1 MMFLGLVYFLE
12 KLRDGLG
19 RFARTNSDV
28 IANIYSMKISVIRLR
43 DGTRDETS

>member
-1 MMFLGLVYFLE
+1 MKTSLIS

-19 RFARTNSDV
+19 RFACTNSGV

>member
-1 MMFLGLVYFLE
+1 MKTSLIS
-12 KLRDGLG
+12 KLRDSFG
-19 RFARTNSDV
+19 RFVCINSGV

>member
-1 MMFLGLVYFLE
+1 MNTSLIS

-19 RFARTNSDV
+19 RFACTNSGV
-28 IANIYSMKISVIRLR
+28 IANIYSMKVSVIKLR